1 MNFDPNQVYHP
12 AEDTFLLRD
21 AALAEV
27 QPTDVVIEIGT
38 GSGAV
43 AAAVQEVAEKTV
55 AVDINPHAVAFAQEM
70 NHVNAVRSD
79 LFSAIQGEF
88 DLILFNAPYLPTAKE
103 ERVDDWL
110 EYALDGG
117 EDGCDVIRRFLPQAV
132 SHMKPF
138 GRILLLI
145 SSLTGLDRV
154 RTMARDV
161 GCIALVVREETEEDG
176 EKLYV
181 LRISRDICSMTA

>member
-1 MNFDPNQVYHP
+1 MNFDPNQVYQP

-27 QPTDVVIEIGT
+27 QPSDAVIEIGT
-38 GSGAV
+38 GSGEI
-43 AAAVQEVAEKTV
+43 AAAVQKVAEKTL
-55 AVDINPHAVAFAQEM
+55 AVDINPHAVAFASEI
-70 NHVNAVRSD
+70 NHVNAIRSD
-79 LFSAIQGEF
+79 LFSAVTGEF
-88 DLILFNAPYLPTAKE
+88 DLILFNAPYLPTNPE

-117 EDGCDVIRRFLPQAV
+117 EDGCDVIRKFLPQAV
-132 SHMKPF
+132 SHLKPF

-145 SSLTGLDRV
+145 SSLTGIERV
-154 RTMARDV
+154 RSLARDV
-161 GCIALVVREETEEDG
+161 GCIALVIREETEEDG

-181 LRISRDICSMTA
+181 LRISRDICSMTE